1 MTETARVPYDASVL
15 DVGACLADAAWLRAS
30 GITNAPDRLETLVKA
45 YDRLNEQREAVLAL
59 HSPDEQEMCTDCRW
73 DDGSYVCYPCATA
86 RALGVTD
93 D

>member
-1 MTETARVPYDASVL
+1 
-15 DVGACLADAAWLRAS
+15 
-30 GITNAPDRLETLVKA
+30 LETLVKA